1 MRGLMMDFPLTLTTL
16 VRRAEQIFPHVEIT
30 SRRPDRTLH
39 RTTYGDVVK
48 RARHLAAGLNALGL
62 RAGDRVAT
70 LAWNHAQ
77 HLEAYYAIPC
87 AGMVCHTLNIRL
99 TPDDLAYIATHAGDR
114 AVIVD
119 DVLWPLFEKFRAQT
133 PIEHVIVIRHT
144 GGALPPGTLDFED
157 VIARGAALEYDWP
170 ELDEWTAAAM
180 CSTSGTTGKPKGVV
194 YTHRS
199 QILHTF
205 GEALTSTLG
214 CDDHDALLAIVP
226 MFHANAWGL
235 PYLGAMTGAR
245 QIFPGPHLDPANLI
259 DLLVVT
265 RTTVAAGVPTIMLG
279 LLAALDALPDKPDLS
294 ALKKIIIGGSAVPQA
309 LIKAYRERYGIMIQ
323 QGWGMTETSPLAS
336 VGTPPS
342 WLTFATPD
350 EEDSYRARQGRPS
363 PFVEIRARNDDGAL
377 IPWDGSAMGEL
388 EVRGPWVTSGYYDT
402 PDNGERF
409 TPDGW
414 FKTGDIASIHN
425 DGCIEIRDRA
435 KDVIKSGGEWISSV
449 ALENALMGHPSVAEA
464 AVIGVSEAK
473 WQERPLSVV
482 VLRPGK
488 TATHEELNTFLAQ
501 QFAKWWLPD
510 ATAFV
515 TAIPRTS
522 AGKFL
527 KSALRETFKNR
538 LLS

>member
-1 MRGLMMDFPLTLTTL
+1 MRGQMMEFPLTLTTI
-16 VRRAEQIFPHVEIT
+16 VTRAEQIFPHVEIT

-39 RTTYGDVVK
+39 HTTYGEVVK
-48 RARHLAAGLNALGL
+48 RARHLAAGLQSLGL
-62 RAGDRVAT
+62 RAGDRVGT

-77 HLEAYYAIPC
+77 HLEAYYGIPC
-87 AGMVCHTLNIRL
+87 SGMVCHTLNIRL
-99 TPDDLAYIATHAGDR
+99 SPDDLAYIATHGGDR

-119 DVLWPLFEKFRAQT
+119 DVLWPLFEKFRDRT
-133 PIEHVIVIRHT
+133 KIEHVIVIRHT

-157 VIARGAALEYDWP
+157 VVARGATLSYDWP
-170 ELDEWTAAAM
+170 ELDEWSAAAM
-180 CSTSGTTGKPKGVV
+180 CYTSGTTGKPKGVV
-194 YTHRS
+194 YSHRS
-199 QILHTF
+199 QVLHTF

-214 CDDHDALLAIVP
+214 CDDSDALLAIVP

-235 PYLGAMTGAR
+235 PYLGAMTGSR
-245 QIFPGPHLDPANLI
+245 QVFPGPHLDPANVL
-259 DLLVVT
+259 DLVVT
-265 RTTVAAGVPTIMLG
+265 SRVTVAAGVPTVMLG
-279 LLAALDALPDKPDLS
+279 LLAALDALPIKPDLS
-294 ALKKIIIGGSAVPQA
+294 KLKRMIIGGSAVPQS
-309 LIKAYRERYGIMIQ
+309 LIKAYRERYGITIL

-342 WLTFATPD
+342 WLNFSSPE

-388 EVRGPWVTSGYYDT
+388 EVRGPWVTSGYYES

-414 FKTGDIASIHN
+414 FRTGDIVSLHN
-425 DGCIEIRDRA
+425 DGCIEIRDRT

-464 AVIGVSEAK
+464 SVIGVAEAK

-482 VLRPGK
+482 VLRAGK
-488 TATHEELNTFLAQ
+488 TATHEELSAFLAQ
-501 QFAKWWLPD
+501 QFPKWWLPD
-510 ATAFV
+510 ATEFV

-538 LLS
+538 LLA